1 MWLNQTSRTH
11 LISVFCSMT
20 EDVQGLVG
28 PNGAGE
34 PSQLWGGALSPS
46 CPSDPD
52 KGSWFNQPAQ
62 LRSGVISLKD
72 KGR

>member
-1 MWLNQTSRTH
+1 
-11 LISVFCSMT
+11 MT

-72 KGR
+72 KGRYLGELSCVQGDNLSG